1 MLRKPECGMHLLA
14 SKKYNI
20 DLFNSFMIGDRDTD
34 IVKIPYLRTLLIAT
48 DIYDIENKDNIVKID
63 DIYNIIK

>member
-20 DLFNSFMIGDRDTD
+20 DLFNSFMIGDRDSD
-34 IVKIPYLRTLLIAT
+34 IIKIPYLRTMLIET
-48 DIYDIENKDNIVKID
+48 DIYEIENKENIVNIN
-63 DIYNIIK
+63 DIYSILK